1 MDPADSITDFL
12 FYLAP
17 PLLVFGMAYFLIK
30 KFLDTNQRI
39 KLLDMKMGMTRE
51 MLPLRMQAFERVVLF
66 LERISPNNLLMRVYK
81 PGMKVNDLHHE
92 LLQTIR
98 AEYEHNL
105 TQQVYMSNS
114 SWSAVKKGRDELI
127 KIINTSAEKCDPS
140 GPGAELNKMIFQTM
154 MDNEEFPVQTAIEQ
168 VKAEAYSLF

>member
-1 MDPADSITDFL
+1 
-12 FYLAP
+12 
-17 PLLVFGMAYFLIK
+17 
-30 KFLDTNQRI
+30 
-39 KLLDMKMGMTRE
+39 MKMGMTRE

-81 PGMKVNDLHHE
+81 PGMKVSDLHHE

-114 SWSAVKKGRDELI
+114 SWNAVKKGRDELI
-127 KIINTSAEKCDPS
+127 RIINTSAEKCDPS